1 MNTVNLIGR
10 LTKDIQLKYTDSNIP
25 LVNFT
30 LAVNRQFKNADG
42 EREADFIPCIAW
54 RKAAEL
60 LAEHTSKGSQ
70 IAVEGRNQ
78 TRSYENDGKTVYVME
93 VVCDSV
99 EFLDT
104 KRERVVETQEE
115 PKKTFTPNQDEDLPF

>member
-10 LTKDIQLKYTDSNIP
+10 LTKDIQLKYTESNIP

-99 EFLDT
+99 EFLDS